1 LDYLRV
7 EKPEPQVEGILM
19 AKVVRA
25 FSLDPEVARMIDRI
39 AEKDSSWSHKPNKSK
54 TVNQALRWYYLTEIA
69 EVISDLEEMVE
80 FHRKR
85 ANGYASKQG
94 VKHHLGGL
102 LKCLNPF
109 RPRKRV

>member
-1 LDYLRV
+1 
-7 EKPEPQVEGILM
+7 M

-39 AEKDSSWSHKPNKSK
+39 AEKDASWQSKANKSRV
-54 TVNQALRWYYLTEIA
+54 VNQALRWYYLTEIA
-69 EVISDLEEMVE
+69 EVISDLEGMVE

-94 VKHHLGGL
+94 VKHHLAGL
-102 LKCLNPF
+102 LKCLSPF
-109 RPRKRV
+109 RLQKRVDQPKR